1 MSFILSQEAQADLA
15 EAVSFYK
22 ERASATVAN
31 AFLTEFERAANLIGA
46 SPELGTPTARGRR
59 IFPLRRFP
67 YSLIYAVVGPDVR
80 ISVVAHQRRKPR
92 FWATRT

>member
-1 MSFILSQEAQADLA
+1 MSFLVSREAQADLA

-22 ERASATVAN
+22 ERASVTVAN
-31 AFLTEFERAANLIGA
+31 AFITEFERAANVIGA

-67 YSLIYAVVGPDVR
+67 YSLIYTVAGPDVQ
-80 ISVVAHQRRKPR
+80 IWVVAHQRRKPR
-92 FWATRT
+92 FWVTRP